1 MTTTLESSPA
11 VETIASPP
19 QAPASIPKA
28 PRLVSLDVFRG
39 ITIAAM
45 ILVNYP
51 GHGLAYGP
59 LEHADWNG
67 WTPTDL
73 IFPFFLFIVGVA
85 IPFSQA
91 KRTEGAGQTRKQL
104 LGRIWVRAL
113 SLFMLGELLTG
124 FPYTDRDPLPDGWVT
139 LKILRVLCWIFCSV
153 GIVALLIPWKWP
165 RVAMWTPLIIT
176 AVFYLMLP
184 IIAWANRHAIAKG
197 LPENF
202 VFGNGM
208 LRP

>member
-51 GHGLAYGP
+51 GHGVAYGP

-85 IPFSQA
+85 IPFSFA
-91 KRTEGAGQTRKQL
+91 KRLTEMTRREM
-104 LGRIWVRAL
+104 LGHIWLRAL
-113 SLFMLGELLTG
+113 SLVILGEVLTG
-124 FPYTDRDPLPDGWVT
+124 FPFRQADPVPQGFYLIPIFRWVA
-139 LKILRVLCWIFCSV
+139 LIFCSIS
-153 GIVALLIPWKWP
+153 IVALLVPWKSKRLSTW
-165 RVAMWTPLIIT
+165 I
-176 AVFYLMLP
+176 P
-184 IIAWANRHAIAKG
+184 IGISV
-197 LPENF
+197 LF
-202 VFGNGM
+202 
-208 LRP
+208 